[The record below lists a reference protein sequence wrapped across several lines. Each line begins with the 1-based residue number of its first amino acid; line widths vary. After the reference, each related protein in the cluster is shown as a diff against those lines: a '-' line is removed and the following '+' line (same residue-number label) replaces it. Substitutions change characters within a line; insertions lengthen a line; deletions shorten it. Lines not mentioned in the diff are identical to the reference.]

1 MSLDYL
7 IQNAVVLDGSGAPGF
22 SADVAISGGK
32 IEGVGH
38 FPNAR
43 AAHTLDA
50 RGRVL
55 TPGFLDIHRHAD
67 AAGFRPGFGELE
79 LRQGLT
85 SIVSGN
91 CGLSLAPVSGP
102 HRQAILDYLA
112 PVTGPVGPEVP
123 TGSLADYRA
132 ALRTPLHLGML
143 VGAGTLRAVAAGYD
157 VRQLEDSHYRA
168 IHAMLETAL
177 ADGALGVSLGLGYAP
192 ECFYSTP
199 ELIHALAPLT
209 GSGVPITVHMRS
221 EGDGMV
227 DSLREM
233 LEVAQALHTPV
244 HISHLKAIGQRNW
257 RRLIPQ
263 ALVLL
268 DQARQ
273 TGLDVSCDVY
283 PYTAGST
290 QLTHILPPEF
300 LQGGTD
306 AICARLADPLQR
318 EQLARRL
325 DTGTDFENIVLL
337 AGWENICMS
346 TMTRPENKPYEGLS
360 VEEAAQ
366 RRGQAPLDCA
376 CDLLVS
382 ERCGITMIDF
392 IAQEEDVEE
401 ILRSDC
407 SCVISDSTY
416 PTQGLPHPRLYGT
429 FIRVLERYVR
439 QRRTLSLSQAVAR
452 MTRIPAG
459 VLRLRSKGRIAP
471 GYDADLNLFDPALVH
486 EAGSYADPAQF
497 PTGMDWG
504 FVAGRPVISEG
515 VYLGGSGGKVL

>member
-1 MSLDYL
+1 
-7 IQNAVVLDGSGAPGF
+7 
-22 SADVAISGGK
+22 
-32 IEGVGH
+32 
-38 FPNAR
+38 
-43 AAHTLDA
+43 
-50 RGRVL
+50 
-55 TPGFLDIHRHAD
+55 
-67 AAGFRPGFGELE
+67 
-79 LRQGLT
+79 
-85 SIVSGN
+85 
-91 CGLSLAPVSGP
+91 
-102 HRQAILDYLA
+102 
-112 PVTGPVGPEVP
+112 
-123 TGSLADYRA
+123 
-132 ALRTPLHLGML
+132 
-143 VGAGTLRAVAAGYD
+143 
-157 VRQLEDSHYRA
+157 
-168 IHAMLETAL
+168 
-177 ADGALGVSLGLGYAP
+177 
-192 ECFYSTP
+192 
-199 ELIHALAPLT
+199 
-209 GSGVPITVHMRS
+209 
-221 EGDGMV
+221 
-227 DSLREM
+227 
-233 LEVAQALHTPV
+233 
-244 HISHLKAIGQRNW
+244 
-257 RRLIPQ
+257 
-263 ALVLL
+263 
-268 DQARQ
+268 
-273 TGLDVSCDVY
+273 
-283 PYTAGST
+283 
-290 QLTHILPPEF
+290 
-300 LQGGTD
+300 
-306 AICARLADPLQR
+306 
-318 EQLARRL
+318 
-325 DTGTDFENIVLL
+325 
-337 AGWENICMS
+337 MS

-497 PTGMDWG
+497 PTGMDWV